1 MVWRKDIQDEYDKE
15 VERRDITASLASKIR
30 MKGDETSVHFL
41 EGYMVAEI
49 SPPKMFIGHS
59 IRELN
64 IRAKYGV
71 DILSIK
77 TKKGKGESVK
87 AIPDPNHIISENEI
101 LVIAGESKN
110 INVLKNQI

>member
-1 MVWRKDIQDEYDKE
+1 MCGINAGADIANNVFSGNY
-15 VERRDITASLASKIR
+15 I
-30 MKGDETSVHFL
+30 DETSVQFL
-41 EGYMVAEI
+41 EGYTVAEI
-49 SPPKMFIGHS
+49 TPPDIFIGHS

-77 TKKGKGESVK
+77 TKKGNSESVK
-87 AIPDPNHIISENEI
+87 AIPNPNHIICKNET

-110 INVLKNQI
+110 ISLIKNLI